1 MTKVT
6 LTDEDTNEIIR
17 RIAANVKEQRL
28 SKGLKQ
34 TDMAQY
40 GFGYRWYQRLES
52 GRHVPTLPTMIKLA
66 RSLEIDIAEL
76 FR

>member
-1 MTKVT
+1 MTNRP
-6 LTDEDTNEIIR
+6 LTEEETNEVIR
-17 RIAANVKEQRL
+17 RIAANIKEKRL

-66 RSLEIDIAEL
+66 RSLEVDIVDL

>member
-1 MTKVT
+1 MTNRP
-6 LTDEDTNEIIR
+6 LTDEETNEIIR
-17 RIAANVKEQRL
+17 RIAANIKELRL
-28 SKGLKQ
+28 SKSLKQ

-66 RSLEIDIAEL
+66 KSLEVDIADL